1 LKTSIEPGVILRS
14 VPEVNTLIAK
24 LQPDG
29 SPNIGLPNMFPLF
42 PIMEKEIRKN
52 AKVLW
57 LPNVKREQLER
68 ARWIINL
75 CADADEYENTM
86 QIAEQL
92 LDGIEAP
99 VFNHPRYI
107 PLTRRDVVWKVL
119 EGIEGLITPQCTR
132 FLANHPDDFPKV
144 FREMGFE
151 YPVIIRPYALQTGRY
166 QTLIRSDEDWTKID
180 KIPWGGTFMYMT
192 QWVDFSNENG
202 DWVKSRI
209 VVTPEDIGVRHTLIG
224 GDWQVHA
231 EQRLGTRVDREIART
246 QTPSRWQHFRKIG
259 EEARKRIP
267 LDTFGIDV
275 GWKSQSETVL
285 FEANAAMSILSQ
297 GHTPEYRRLDFATN
311 IHRSEDQIWNALIN
325 KTGQPFRKI
334 PEKLF

>member
-1 LKTSIEPGVILRS
+1 MKSSIEPGIILRA

-29 SPNIGLPNMFPLF
+29 APNIGLPNMFPLF
-42 PIMEKEIRKN
+42 PVMEKEIRRH
-52 AKVLW
+52 ARVLW
-57 LPNVKREQLER
+57 LPNVKRSQLEG
-68 ARWIINL
+68 AKWIINL

-86 QIAEQL
+86 RTAEDL
-92 LDGIEAP
+92 LDSIDVP

-107 PLTRRDVVWKVL
+107 PLTRRDVAWKIL
-119 EGIEGLITPQCTR
+119 DGIEGLIAPQCQR
-132 FLANHPDDFPKV
+132 FMATHPDDFKKV
-144 FREMGFE
+144 FQENGFD
-151 YPVIIRPYALQTGRY
+151 YPVIVRPYALQTGRY
-166 QTLIRSDEDWTKID
+166 QTLIKSEDDWNKID
-180 KIPWGGTFMYMT
+180 QIPWGGTYMYMT
-192 QWVDFSNENG
+192 QWVDFSNKNG

-209 VVTPEDIGVRHTLIG
+209 VVTPEEIGVRHTLIG
-224 GDWQVHA
+224 SDWQVHA
-231 EQRLGTRVDREIART
+231 EQRQGSRVDRELART
-246 QTPSRWQHFRKIG
+246 QTPSRWAHFRRIG

-275 GWKSQSETVL
+275 GWKSEGETVL

-297 GHTPEYRRLDFATN
+297 GNTPIYRRLDFATN
-311 IHRSEDQIWNALIN
+311 IHRSEDQVWNALIN